1 VRHVELCPVE
11 DKDKAVAAVED
22 PAPFV
27 ELHGK
32 KRRRETEQDHG
43 EYIVVLQLGRRWRV
57 IDLRVQQGI
66 GGGSWMTW
74 CGSGPK

>member
-1 VRHVELCPVE
+1 LWVKNLTSPSPNHATPVAGDRFPNQHVELCPVE

-32 KRRRETEQDHG
+32 KRRRETEKDHG
-43 EYIVVLQLGRRWRV
+43 EYIVVLG
-57 IDLRVQQGI
+57 
-66 GGGSWMTW
+66 M
-74 CGSGPK
+74 